1 MCLFCAL
8 WIGQK
13 ICSGFSTTSYRKT
26 QTEVLAN
33 PRAEIVF
40 GKNTHQGVNSGGLDC
55 CSFFLFVL
63 HSAYFHSM
71 GFL

>member
-1 MCLFCAL
+1 M
-8 WIGQK
+8 
-13 ICSGFSTTSYRKT
+13 TSYRKT

-40 GKNTHQGVNSGGLDC
+40 GKNTHQGVNRGGLDC